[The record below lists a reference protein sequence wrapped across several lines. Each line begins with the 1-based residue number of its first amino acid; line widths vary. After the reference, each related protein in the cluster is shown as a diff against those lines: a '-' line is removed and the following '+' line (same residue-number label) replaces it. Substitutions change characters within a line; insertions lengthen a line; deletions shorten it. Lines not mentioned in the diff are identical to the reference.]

1 MKISAIIMASGLSER
16 MGTNKLLLELKGK
29 KLFEYVFDLMGVS
42 EIDEVIVVS
51 SYAEILDEADKRGF
65 VSIYNDNN
73 KVGKSSSI
81 KLGIENTDLD
91 SAMMFFVADQPLLS
105 PETVQKLI
113 DAYKENEYITY
124 PRTEKRRGAPV
135 IFSNK
140 YRDALLNLEYDEGGM
155 ILVEGEN
162 KNEVLIDDISEL
174 WDIDTYNNLQEIKE
188 KYEWFSNI

>member
-188 KYEWFSNI
+188 KYE